1 MAHDMVAFYESITGS
16 ATFDNIA
23 GLADA
28 HVTVGGDNI
37 TMPWIIEKGASVAP
51 SIMHAMAVITNASDL
66 ISACQLSA
74 PSLRGRTLLDVP
86 TLNQVYSM
94 SAQPQAAYQP
104 NTAST
109 VYTFDPGKEPISWF
123 MNSPLQLVPGEN
135 LQCQTISTGTTA
147 ACLSTCVVGL
157 GNGNYVNP
165 FMGMPIETLRYTAA
179 QTLTAHAWTNAA
191 LTTTQTL
198 RYGRYAVVGMK
209 YFGATAQ
216 AARLVLPETPHRPG
230 CIGVTGRGDSIG
242 MFRQGNLGS
251 WGEFTSTNLPTVDY
265 LANAADT
272 AEVVY
277 LDVVKI
283 A

>member
-1 MAHDMVAFYESITGS
+1 MAHDMIAFYESNTGS
-16 ATFDNIA
+16 ATFDNVA

-28 HVTVGGDNI
+28 HVTVSGDNI
-37 TMPWIIEKGASVAP
+37 TMPWIIEKGAPTPP
-51 SIMHAMAVITNASDL
+51 SIMYAMAGLTNISDM

-86 TLNQVYSM
+86 TLNQPYSYNV
-94 SAQPQAAYQP
+94 AAGAYHP
-104 NTAST
+104 NTASAT
-109 VYTFDPGKEPISWF
+109 YIFPPGQEPISWF

-135 LQCQTISTGTTA
+135 LQAQVISTGTTA
-147 ACLSTCVVGL
+147 ACLETIVVGL
-157 GNGNYVNP
+157 GNGNYGNP
-165 FMGMPIETLRYTAA
+165 YAGMSIETLRYTAGA
-179 QTLTAHAWTNAA
+179 TLVAHAWTNAA

-198 RYGRYAVVGMK
+198 RYGRYAIVGMK

-242 MFRQGNLGS
+242 MFRQGNLGVY
-251 WGEFTSTNLPTVDY
+251 GEFTSTNLPTVDY
-265 LANAADT
+265 LANAADS
-272 AEVVY
+272 AQVVY